1 MKRIFLFYIMAIMA
15 ISMSAQN
22 DVTTFLGIPVD
33 GFKSEMKQKLVS
45 KGFVPKK
52 VGTNEFLEGEFNG
65 TVVHVYIATNN
76 NKVYRIMLCDANT
89 QNEANIKI
97 RFNKL
102 VSQFENNKRYTSLD
116 KYTLSDEE
124 NISYEMTVNKKNY
137 DALFYQVPNME
148 KVDTLALQKKVR
160 NELLSKYTEAELKN
174 PSEEITKEI
183 QNTAIKIGMEMMFMK
198 PVWFR
203 ICESYGEYYI
213 TMFYDNEYNHA
224 NGEDL

>member
-65 TVVHVYIATNN
+65 TDVHVYIATNN

-137 DALFYQVPNME
+137 DALFSSNPQPIGFSGILLAKRQNSFYCTYFLHNRNVA
-148 KVDTLALQKKVR
+148 DTKSPYPIKRLEVIRWFNQKSMVF
-160 NELLSKYTEAELKN
+160 NQSLS
-174 PSEEITKEI
+174 
-183 QNTAIKIGMEMMFMK
+183 
-198 PVWFR
+198 
-203 ICESYGEYYI
+203 
-213 TMFYDNEYNHA
+213 
-224 NGEDL
+224 

>member
-65 TVVHVYIATNN
+65 TDVHVYIATNN

-102 VSQFENNKRYTSLD
+102 VSQFENNKRYTSSSQ
-116 KYTLSDEE
+116 YGESRH
-124 NISYEMTVNKKNY
+124 
-137 DALFYQVPNME
+137 FGF
-148 KVDTLALQKKVR
+148 
-160 NELLSKYTEAELKN
+160 
-174 PSEEITKEI
+174 TKES
-183 QNTAIKIGMEMMFMK
+183 T
-198 PVWFR
+198 
-203 ICESYGEYYI
+203 
-213 TMFYDNEYNHA
+213 
-224 NGEDL
+224 